1 MPLLT
6 LTTSKESSTDTEQAL
21 LSEIADTYAERMD
34 SDTDFLAIKYRTA
47 ARETL
52 WLGRADPD
60 KDVFVLEADVR
71 AGRPLEQRR
80 AFAVAVMDYLH
91 EEHSIPH
98 PNMKVVFTEHE
109 GSHMMGYTR
118 VGSDWEVTSN

>member
-60 KDVFVLEADVR
+60 KDVFVLEADVPGR
-71 AGRPLEQRR
+71 ATARTALRVRSRR
-80 AFAVAVMDYLH
+80 HGLPARGTLDSTSKHESSIHRTRRIAHDGLH
-91 EEHSIPH
+91 P
-98 PNMKVVFTEHE
+98 
-109 GSHMMGYTR
+109 R
-118 VGSDWEVTSN
+118 WERLGGDV